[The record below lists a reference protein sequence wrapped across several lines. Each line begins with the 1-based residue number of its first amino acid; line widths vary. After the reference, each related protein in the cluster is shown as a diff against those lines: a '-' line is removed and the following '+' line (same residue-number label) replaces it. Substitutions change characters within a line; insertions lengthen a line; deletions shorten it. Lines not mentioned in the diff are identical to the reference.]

1 LNQAR
6 RRVGP
11 VLAGVVLL
19 ALATAG
25 IHLYLFIIEGFLGNG
40 QMLPIYQLLFVGN
53 FLAYVT
59 LSAVLYL
66 PAAAL
71 ERVPLER
78 LRLPAWVLLISVATA
93 SVATASVASY
103 IHVGVFD
110 FLGHLDKVIDVLLAA
125 LLAADANMAGRASG
139 AALFL
144 RPVMV

>member
-1 LNQAR
+1 MNQAR

-11 VLAGVVLL
+11 VQAGVVLL

-93 SVATASVASY
+93 SVASY

-110 FLGHLDKVIDVLLAA
+110 FLGHLDKVIDVLLVA

-144 RPVMV
+144 ILRPVMV

>member
-1 LNQAR
+1 M
-6 RRVGP
+6 
-11 VLAGVVLL
+11 LL

-25 IHLYLFIIEGFLGNG
+25 IHLYLFLIEGFLGHG

-66 PAAAL
+66 PASAL
-71 ERVPLER
+71 SRVPLES
-78 LRLPAWVLLISVATA
+78 LRLPARVLMISVATA
-93 SVATASVASY
+93 SIASY

-110 FLGHLDKVIDVLLAA
+110 FLGHLDKAIEVLLVA

-139 AALFL
+139 AALQLAGGVVLGIVLFLIL

>member
-93 SVATASVASY
+93 SVASY

>member
-1 LNQAR
+1 MNQAR

-11 VLAGVVLL
+11 VQAGVVLL

-93 SVATASVASY
+93 SVASY

-144 RPVMV
+144 ILRPVMV

>member
-78 LRLPAWVLLISVATA
+78 LRLPARVLLI

-110 FLGHLDKVIDVLLAA
+110 FLGHLDKVIDVLLVA

-144 RPVMV
+144 ILRPVMV